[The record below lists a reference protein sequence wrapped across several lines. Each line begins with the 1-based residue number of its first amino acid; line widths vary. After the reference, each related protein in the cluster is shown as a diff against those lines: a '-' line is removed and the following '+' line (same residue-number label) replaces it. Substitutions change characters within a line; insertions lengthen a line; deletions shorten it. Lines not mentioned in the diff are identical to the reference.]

1 MGLGDCMI
9 TGIEIF
15 CDSIEDLKVGDIVSD
30 CSFINDFNDIF
41 FLNTAFYNLESESFD
56 FRRGA
61 MTNKDYY
68 RMVDDGDDGQV
79 EDLYIR
85 EHYEYTYSADLRSIL
100 SVDRKVIE
108 YFKRTDDGSL
118 VVGMRKTIPKKQ
130 RSKKLEEINR
140 TIRYGQLDFMTTSA
154 KEMSDGAAALPSVV
168 DLPTVQYLSANGLIP
183 LFISSVELYNGFRN
197 GLIEISNGIYTI
209 LDHYQNEIY
218 KYKENGTMEFENA
231 VNSELDP
238 DILKILNDLTPI
250 QDPQFPNGLTVIGAI
265 NYQLAGVVE

>member
-56 FRRGA
+56 FKRGA
-61 MTNKDYY
+61 MTDKDYY
-68 RMVDDGDDGQV
+68 RTVGT
-79 EDLYIR
+79 EKDLYIKER
-85 EHYEYTYSADLRSIL
+85 YEYTYSSDLRKVL
-100 SVDRKVIE
+100 SVDKKIIE
-108 YFKRTDDGSL
+108 YYIRTEDDSL
-118 VVGMRKTIPKKQ
+118 VVGMRKIITKKQ

-154 KEMSDGAAALPSVV
+154 KEMSDGAAALPSIV

-183 LFISSVELYNGFRN
+183 FFISSVDLYNEFRN

-209 LDHYQNEIY
+209 LDHYQDEIY

-231 VNSELDP
+231 VNNETDIG
-238 DILKILNDLTPI
+238 ILKILNDLTPI